1 MQTGFLGCKHWVCV
15 VVEVGIRWTLEK
27 AVKEITEF
35 TVWDQRHCQLTL
47 VTYNLRLN
55 RKLWTQ
61 DYSLT
66 VWLSIQFSW
75 SDEEKTCCNYFCW
88 LVTFSVQS
96 EVPQV
101 HEWKLLLRNRNIIRA
116 FYKDY
121 SDRYLGVKN
130 SSKPTSEL
138 LKLSPCFIYGALLA
152 FLAVLLSRNIRTW

>member
-1 MQTGFLGCKHWVCV
+1 MHTGFLGCKHWVCV

-27 AVKEITEF
+27 VVKEITEF

-47 VTYNLRLN
+47 VTYNSRLN

-61 DYSLT
+61 DYSLFSFHEVMKT
-66 VWLSIQFSW
+66 KPVINIFVVLWL
-75 SDEEKTCCNYFCW
+75 
-88 LVTFSVQS
+88 FSVQS

-152 FLAVLLSRNIRTW
+152 FLAVLLSRNIRTC